1 MHNISFSKLVSLHGT
16 TQQIFFWD
24 ENNSTNL
31 GIYRKEASREKKLTG
46 NRETGPVCISLPI
59 RYLKTWPVL
68 PQVASHQEARRRRL
82 DLGVILLNAD
92 VWRMAL
98 DDSMPR
104 SGGDTPRWHWRG
116 RFWRNRTW
124 RRFKYLGV
132 LLFNAEVWSILRKS
146 FEMSLF

>member
-46 NRETGPVCISLPI
+46 NRETGPVVCISLPI
-59 RYLKTWPVL
+59 RYLNTWPVFAVSSKS
-68 PQVASHQEARRRRL
+68 PGSKAAAFRS
-82 DLGVILLNAD
+82 LNAG

-98 DDSMPR
+98 DDSTPR
-104 SGGDTPRWHWRG
+104 SDGDTPRWRWRG
-116 RFWRNRTW
+116 RFRRNQTW
-124 RRFKYLGV
+124 RRFEDLDV
-132 LLFNAEVWSILRKS
+132 LLFNAKLWSIFEKS
-146 FEMSLF
+146 FERSLF